1 MSRGYITHNCSL
13 FMIRPE
19 IRGKAVALRKQG
31 HSLSEISERLRISQS
46 TVSLWLRNIA
56 LSEEAKRRIH
66 KLSVDGRKKAIETN
80 RKKRE
85 AEDRVILEKV
95 ENFFLLGQRKV
106 DSKIACALL
115 YWGEG
120 TKYEGNKSV
129 SFMNADPEMIRY
141 FLRVFRDA
149 FHLNEKKFRALIH
162 LHGYHN
168 EERQLK
174 FWSTLTNI
182 PLSQFNRSY
191 LKKNTGKSQRTDY
204 PGCISI
210 RYSDNKIYKELM
222 LIIGRLGTI

>member
-1 MSRGYITHNCSL
+1 
-13 FMIRPE
+13 MIRPE

-162 LHGYHN
+162 LHEYHN

>member
-1 MSRGYITHNCSL
+1 
-13 FMIRPE
+13 MIRPE